1 MTWVSEWVTALSGV
15 LISFLLNRFSK
26 QLHIP
31 RFPWQLASIALVAW
45 AVAQSSQNLLVINQA
60 RAELAIISQV
70 IYAVTASRLLV
81 WLLLEL
87 LPRFHLLPHTPRILR
102 DVLFIAGSGLLIII
116 NLRQQSQI
124 DLIGLVTTSA
134 VLTAVLGLAA
144 QDPLKDFIGG
154 LSIQLEQVI
163 KEGDWVEIDDQVGQ
177 VTSIS
182 WRDVELRS
190 RNGSRLVMPHTTV
203 SSSLVRNFTSNGI
216 YGNRLF
222 IGLDYG
228 VPPEQARQ
236 LMLRIS
242 EHHPLVLKSPASLV
256 RIHAFDESSINY
268 EWLVW
273 QESYEQELRLRG
285 ELKEQLWYALGR
297 AGLSIPFPVRDVRLH
312 QIQQVSKA
320 QNNDEENA
328 VKLVQCNS
336 LFAILSSEQQ
346 QKLVDLSAIHSYGA
360 GEIIVGEDEPGDS
373 LFILLDGKAK
383 VSRSSDSTNG
393 LDVADLYRGDIFG
406 EMTLF
411 TAEPRNAT
419 VRSISEVEVLEV
431 SRNTLAKLMEQKPEL
446 LESFGRLISLR
457 QKELKQ
463 LESQVVPRSSQDVI
477 QRMRKIFSQLLQ

>member
-1 MTWVSEWVTALSGV
+1 MTWVSEWVAALSGV

-31 RFPWQLASIALVAW
+31 RFPWQLTSTALVTW
-45 AVAQSSQNLLVINQA
+45 AVAQSSQNPLFINQA
-60 RAELAIISQV
+60 RTELTIISQV

-87 LPRFHLLPHTPRILR
+87 LPRFHLLPQTPRILR
-102 DVLFIAGSGLLIII
+102 DVLFITGSGLLIII

-144 QDPLKDFIGG
+144 QDPLKDLIGG

-182 WRDVELRS
+182 WRDIELRS

-203 SSSLVRNFTSNGI
+203 SSSLVRNFTSNGM

-228 VPPEQARQ
+228 VPPDQARQ
-236 LMLRIS
+236 IMLRIS
-242 EHHPLVLKSPASLV
+242 EHHPLVLKTPASVV

-297 AGLSIPFPVRDVRLH
+297 AGLSIPFAIRDVRLH
-312 QIQQVSKA
+312 QA
-320 QNNDEENA
+320 NDGSEENIKHLENA
-328 VKLVQCNS
+328 INLVQGNS
-336 LFAILSSEQQ
+336 LFTILASEQQ
-346 QKLVDLSAIHSYGA
+346 QKLVDLSSIHSYGA
-360 GEIIVGEDEPGDS
+360 GEIIVGENETGDS
-373 LFILLDGKAK
+373 LFVILKGKAK
-383 VSRSSDSTNG
+383 VSRSSDSANR
-393 LDVADLYRGDIFG
+393 LEVADLYRGDVFG

-431 SRNTLAKLMEQKPEL
+431 SRNTLAKLIEQKPEL
-446 LESFGRLISLR
+446 LESFGRLISMR
-457 QKELKQ
+457 QKEIEQ
-463 LESQVVPRSSQDVI
+463 LESQVAQRSSQDVI
-477 QRMRKIFSQLLQ
+477 QRMRKIFAQLLQ

>member
-1 MTWVSEWVTALSGV
+1 MTWVSEWVAALSGV

-31 RFPWQLASIALVAW
+31 RFPWQLTSTALVTW
-45 AVAQSSQNLLVINQA
+45 AVAQSGQNPLFINQA
-60 RAELAIISQV
+60 RTELTIISQV

-87 LPRFHLLPHTPRILR
+87 LPRFHLLPQTPRILR
-102 DVLFIAGSGLLIII
+102 DVLFITGSGLLIII

-144 QDPLKDFIGG
+144 QDPLKDLIGG

-182 WRDVELRS
+182 WRDIELRS

-203 SSSLVRNFTSNGI
+203 SSSLVRNFTSNGM

-228 VPPEQARQ
+228 VPPDQARQ
-236 LMLRIS
+236 IMLRIS
-242 EHHPLVLKSPASLV
+242 EHHPLVLKTPASVV

-285 ELKEQLWYALGR
+285 ELKEHLWYALGR
-297 AGLSIPFPVRDVRLH
+297 AGLSIPFAIRDVRLH
-312 QIQQVSKA
+312 QA
-320 QNNDEENA
+320 NDGSEANIKHLENA
-328 VKLVQCNS
+328 INLVQGNS
-336 LFAILSSEQQ
+336 LFTILASEQQ
-346 QKLVDLSAIHSYGA
+346 QKLVDLSSIHSYGA
-360 GEIIVGEDEPGDS
+360 GEIIVGENETGDS
-373 LFILLDGKAK
+373 LFVILKGKAK
-383 VSRSSDSTNG
+383 VSRSSDSANR
-393 LDVADLYRGDIFG
+393 LEVADLYRGDVFG

-431 SRNTLAKLMEQKPEL
+431 SRNTLAKLIEQKPEL
-446 LESFGRLISLR
+446 LESFGRLISMR
-457 QKELKQ
+457 QKEIEQ
-463 LESQVVPRSSQDVI
+463 LESQVAQRSSQDVI
-477 QRMRKIFSQLLQ
+477 QRMRKIFAQLLQ

>member
-1 MTWVSEWVTALSGV
+1 MTWVSEWVAALSGV

-31 RFPWQLASIALVAW
+31 RFPWQLTSTALVTW
-45 AVAQSSQNLLVINQA
+45 AVAQSGQNPLFINQA
-60 RAELAIISQV
+60 RTELTIISQV

-87 LPRFHLLPHTPRILR
+87 LPRFHLLPQTPRILR
-102 DVLFIAGSGLLIII
+102 DVLFITGSGLLIII

-144 QDPLKDFIGG
+144 QDPLKDLIGG

-182 WRDVELRS
+182 WRDIELRS

-203 SSSLVRNFTSNGI
+203 SSSLVRNFTSNGM

-228 VPPEQARQ
+228 VPPDQARQ
-236 LMLRIS
+236 IMLRIS
-242 EHHPLVLKSPASLV
+242 EHHPLVLKTPASVV

-297 AGLSIPFPVRDVRLH
+297 AGLSIPFAIRDVRLH
-312 QIQQVSKA
+312 QA
-320 QNNDEENA
+320 NDGSEANIKHLENA
-328 VKLVQCNS
+328 INLVQGNS
-336 LFAILSSEQQ
+336 LFTILASEQQ
-346 QKLVDLSAIHSYGA
+346 QKLVDLSSIHSYGA
-360 GEIIVGEDEPGDS
+360 GEIIVGENETGDS
-373 LFILLDGKAK
+373 LFVILKGKAK
-383 VSRSSDSTNG
+383 VSRSSDSANR
-393 LDVADLYRGDIFG
+393 LEVADLYRGDVFG

-431 SRNTLAKLMEQKPEL
+431 SRNTLAKLIEQKPEL
-446 LESFGRLISLR
+446 LESFGRLISMR
-457 QKELKQ
+457 QKEIEQ
-463 LESQVVPRSSQDVI
+463 LESQVAQRSSQDVI
-477 QRMRKIFSQLLQ
+477 QRMRKIFAQLLQ

>member
-1 MTWVSEWVTALSGV
+1 MTWVSEWVAALSGV

-31 RFPWQLASIALVAW
+31 RFPWQLTSTALVTW
-45 AVAQSSQNLLVINQA
+45 AVAQSGQNQLFINQA
-60 RAELAIISQV
+60 RTELTIISQV

-87 LPRFHLLPHTPRILR
+87 LPRFHLLPQTPRILR
-102 DVLFIAGSGLLIII
+102 DVLFITGSGLLIII

-134 VLTAVLGLAA
+134 VMTAVLGLAA
-144 QDPLKDFIGG
+144 QDPLKDLIGG

-182 WRDVELRS
+182 WRDIELRS

-203 SSSLVRNFTSNGI
+203 NSSLVRNFTSNGM

-228 VPPEQARQ
+228 VPPDQARQ
-236 LMLRIS
+236 IMLRIS
-242 EHHPLVLKSPASLV
+242 EHHPLVLKTPASVV

-297 AGLSIPFPVRDVRLH
+297 AGLSIPFAIRDVRLH
-312 QIQQVSKA
+312 QA
-320 QNNDEENA
+320 NDGSEANIKHLENA
-328 VKLVQCNS
+328 INLVQGNS
-336 LFAILSSEQQ
+336 LFTILASEQQ
-346 QKLVDLSAIHSYGA
+346 QKLVDLSSIHSYGA
-360 GEIIVGEDEPGDS
+360 GEIIVGENETGDS
-373 LFILLDGKAK
+373 LFVILKGKAK
-383 VSRSSDSTNG
+383 VSRSSDSTNR
-393 LDVADLYRGDIFG
+393 LEVADLYRGDVFG

-431 SRNTLAKLMEQKPEL
+431 SRNTLAKLIEQKPEL
-446 LESFGRLISLR
+446 LESFGRLISMR
-457 QKELKQ
+457 QKEIEQ
-463 LESQVVPRSSQDVI
+463 LESQVAQRSSQDVI
-477 QRMRKIFSQLLQ
+477 HRMRKIFAQLLQ

>member
-1 MTWVSEWVTALSGV
+1 MTWVSEWVAALSGV

-31 RFPWQLASIALVAW
+31 RFPWQLTSTALVTW
-45 AVAQSSQNLLVINQA
+45 AVAQSSQNPLLINQA
-60 RAELAIISQV
+60 RTELTIISQV

-87 LPRFHLLPHTPRILR
+87 LPRFHLLPQTPRILR
-102 DVLFIAGSGLLIII
+102 DVLFITGSGLLIII

-144 QDPLKDFIGG
+144 QDPLKDLIGG

-163 KEGDWVEIDDQVGQ
+163 KEGDWVEIDNQVGQ

-182 WRDVELRS
+182 WRDIELRS

-203 SSSLVRNFTSNGI
+203 SSSLVRNFTSNGM

-228 VPPEQARQ
+228 VPPDQARQ
-236 LMLRIS
+236 IMLRIS
-242 EHHPLVLKSPASLV
+242 EHHPLVLKTPASVV

-297 AGLSIPFPVRDVRLH
+297 AGLSIPFAIRDVRLH
-312 QIQQVSKA
+312 QA
-320 QNNDEENA
+320 NDGSEENIKHLENA
-328 VKLVQCNS
+328 INLVQGNS
-336 LFAILSSEQQ
+336 LFTILASEQQ
-346 QKLVDLSAIHSYGA
+346 QKLVDLSSIHSYGA
-360 GEIIVGEDEPGDS
+360 GEIIVGENETGDS
-373 LFILLDGKAK
+373 LFVILKGKAK
-383 VSRSSDSTNG
+383 VSRSSDSANR
-393 LDVADLYRGDIFG
+393 LEVADLYRGDVFG

-431 SRNTLAKLMEQKPEL
+431 SRNTLAKLIEQKPEL
-446 LESFGRLISLR
+446 LESFGRLISMR
-457 QKELKQ
+457 QKEIEQ
-463 LESQVVPRSSQDVI
+463 LESQVAQRSSQDVI
-477 QRMRKIFSQLLQ
+477 QRMRKIFAQLLQ

>member
-1 MTWVSEWVTALSGV
+1 MTWVSEWVAALSGV

-31 RFPWQLASIALVAW
+31 RFPWQLTSTALITW
-45 AVAQSSQNLLVINQA
+45 AVAQSSQNPLFINQA
-60 RAELAIISQV
+60 RTELTIISQV

-87 LPRFHLLPHTPRILR
+87 LPRFHLLPQTPRILR
-102 DVLFIAGSGLLIII
+102 DVLFITGSGLLIII

-144 QDPLKDFIGG
+144 QDPLKDLIGG

-182 WRDVELRS
+182 WRDIELRS

-203 SSSLVRNFTSNGI
+203 SSSLVRNFTSNGM

-228 VPPEQARQ
+228 VPPDQARQ
-236 LMLRIS
+236 IMLRIS
-242 EHHPLVLKSPASLV
+242 EHHPLVLKTPASVV

-297 AGLSIPFPVRDVRLH
+297 AGLSIPFAIRDVRLH
-312 QIQQVSKA
+312 QA
-320 QNNDEENA
+320 ND
-328 VKLVQCNS
+328 
-336 LFAILSSEQQ
+336 
-346 QKLVDLSAIHSYGA
+346 
-360 GEIIVGEDEPGDS
+360 
-373 LFILLDGKAK
+373 
-383 VSRSSDSTNG
+383 
-393 LDVADLYRGDIFG
+393 
-406 EMTLF
+406 
-411 TAEPRNAT
+411 
-419 VRSISEVEVLEV
+419 
-431 SRNTLAKLMEQKPEL
+431 
-446 LESFGRLISLR
+446 GRLMVR
-457 QKELKQ
+457 
-463 LESQVVPRSSQDVI
+463 I
-477 QRMRKIFSQLLQ
+477 Q

>member
-1 MTWVSEWVTALSGV
+1 MTWVSEWVAALSGV

-31 RFPWQLASIALVAW
+31 RFPWQLTSTALVTW
-45 AVAQSSQNLLVINQA
+45 AVAQSSQNPLFINQA
-60 RAELAIISQV
+60 RTELTIISQV

-87 LPRFHLLPHTPRILR
+87 LPRFHLLPQTPRILR
-102 DVLFIAGSGLLIII
+102 DVLFITGSGLLIII

-144 QDPLKDFIGG
+144 QDPLKDLIGG

-182 WRDVELRS
+182 WRDIELRS

-203 SSSLVRNFTSNGI
+203 SSSLVRNFTSNGM

-228 VPPEQARQ
+228 VPPDQARQ
-236 LMLRIS
+236 IMLRIS
-242 EHHPLVLKSPASLV
+242 EHHPLVLKTPASVV

-297 AGLSIPFPVRDVRLH
+297 AGLSIPFAIRDVRLH
-312 QIQQVSKA
+312 QA
-320 QNNDEENA
+320 NDGSEANIKHLENA
-328 VKLVQCNS
+328 INLVQGNS
-336 LFAILSSEQQ
+336 LFTILASEQQ
-346 QKLVDLSAIHSYGA
+346 QKLVDLSSIHSYGA
-360 GEIIVGEDEPGDS
+360 GEIIVGENETGDS
-373 LFILLDGKAK
+373 LFVILKGKAK
-383 VSRSSDSTNG
+383 VSRSSDSANR
-393 LDVADLYRGDIFG
+393 LEVADLYRGDVFG

-431 SRNTLAKLMEQKPEL
+431 SRNTLAKLIEQKPEL
-446 LESFGRLISLR
+446 LESFGRLISMR
-457 QKELKQ
+457 QKEIEQ
-463 LESQVVPRSSQDVI
+463 LESQVAQRSSQDVI
-477 QRMRKIFSQLLQ
+477 QRMRKIFAQLLQ

>member
-1 MTWVSEWVTALSGV
+1 MTWVSEWVAALSGV

-31 RFPWQLASIALVAW
+31 RFPWQLTSTALVTW
-45 AVAQSSQNLLVINQA
+45 AVAQSGQNPLFINQA
-60 RAELAIISQV
+60 RTELTIISQV

-87 LPRFHLLPHTPRILR
+87 LPRFHLLPQTPRILR
-102 DVLFIAGSGLLIII
+102 DVLFITGSGLLIII

-144 QDPLKDFIGG
+144 QDPLKDLIGG

-182 WRDVELRS
+182 WRDIELRS

-203 SSSLVRNFTSNGI
+203 SSSLVRNFTSNGM

-228 VPPEQARQ
+228 VPPDQARQ
-236 LMLRIS
+236 IMLRIS
-242 EHHPLVLKSPASLV
+242 EHHPLVLKTPASVV

-297 AGLSIPFPVRDVRLH
+297 AGLSIPFAIRDVRLH
-312 QIQQVSKA
+312 QA
-320 QNNDEENA
+320 NDGSEANIKHLENA
-328 VKLVQCNS
+328 INLVQGNS
-336 LFAILSSEQQ
+336 LFTILASEQQ
-346 QKLVDLSAIHSYGA
+346 QKLVDLSSIHSYGA
-360 GEIIVGEDEPGDS
+360 GEIIVGENETGDS
-373 LFILLDGKAK
+373 LFVILKGKAK
-383 VSRSSDSTNG
+383 VSRSSDSANR
-393 LDVADLYRGDIFG
+393 LEVADLYRGDVFG

-431 SRNTLAKLMEQKPEL
+431 SRNTLAKLIEQKPEL
-446 LESFGRLISLR
+446 LESFGRLISMR
-457 QKELKQ
+457 QKEIEQ
-463 LESQVVPRSSQDVI
+463 LESQVAQHSSQDVI
-477 QRMRKIFSQLLQ
+477 QRMRKIFAQLLQ